1 MTTETLLRA
10 RDLAI
15 RFGGV
20 AAVQGVSLSLSDGEL
35 RCIIGPNGAGKSTLF
50 NLLAGSLKPD
60 HGTIEFGGRS
70 IVGLAVHEFARVGI
84 ARKFQVPSLFT
95 SLTVRENLSVASRVR
110 EGAMNREARIERTLV
125 DLELEDCVNVLA
137 GELPH
142 GQKQWLEIGMALMSR
157 PRLLLL
163 DEPTAGMGPE
173 ETQKTAR
180 LLLGLASSLTIVV
193 IEHDMYFVRALAS
206 PTLVLHQG
214 QIIAE
219 GNFADI
225 ERNDLVRDVYLGRQ

>member
-1 MTTETLLRA
+1 MTAETLLRA
-10 RDLAI
+10 SDLAI

-20 AAVQGVSLSLSDGEL
+20 AAVRGVSLTLGSGEL

-50 NLLAGSLKPD
+50 NLLAGSLRPD
-60 HGTIEFGGRS
+60 SGTIEFAGRS

-84 ARKFQVPSLFT
+84 ARKFQVPSLFA
-95 SLTVRENLSVASRVR
+95 SLTVRQNLSVASRAR
-110 EGAMNREARIERTLV
+110 ETAASRESRIERMMADL
-125 DLELEDCVNVLA
+125 DLEGRAKVLA
-137 GELPH
+137 GELAH

-157 PRLLLL
+157 PKLLLL

-173 ETQKTAR
+173 ETQKTAH
-180 LLLGLASSLTIVV
+180 LLQGLAGSLTIVV
-193 IEHDMYFVRALAS
+193 IEHDMYFVRALAC

-214 QIIAE
+214 QVIAE
-219 GNFADI
+219 GDFADI